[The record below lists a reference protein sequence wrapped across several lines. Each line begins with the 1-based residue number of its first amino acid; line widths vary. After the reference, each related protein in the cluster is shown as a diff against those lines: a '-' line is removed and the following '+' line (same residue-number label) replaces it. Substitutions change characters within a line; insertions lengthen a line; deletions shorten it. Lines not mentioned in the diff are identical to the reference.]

1 MSQSSPADALQ
12 SDSSWQSLF
21 RDIAGWLLLFAGI
34 GGLALLLPGFTFDS
48 TESHF
53 LIAVGVVGLWRYALR
68 AVHFV
73 RAMWFLYV
81 AYPRMRE
88 RAVKAGAASDPSHAY
103 FMVTSFRI
111 DVETTA
117 RVYRAILEQAIE
129 CGYRSTVVASI
140 VEYGDELLMRALWE
154 TYQPPERVSLKI
166 VRIPGTGKRD
176 GLAHGF
182 RAIAR
187 DCPDH
192 RALVAVID
200 GDSVLVPGMMR
211 KCAQMFHQ
219 LPDVGAMTTN
229 EFCTVLGS
237 KLMSEWHKLRFAE
250 RHLNMCSM
258 ALSRRVLTLT
268 GRMSVFRAQ
277 IVTQHSFISDVE
289 NDSILHWRLG
299 RVKFL
304 TGDDKSSWYSVVK
317 HGWRT
322 FYLPDAAIE
331 TIEHPPNPSLWKSSR
346 TLMFRWYGN
355 SLRQNGRARELGPA
369 RLGWFTYYVLQDQ
382 RVQMW
387 TGLLGLLAS
396 LLASIHFNFNY
407 LIAFLVWIAIT
418 RCLMCVM
425 LMVAGHRVG
434 PMYPP
439 LMYYNQILGS
449 VIKIIV
455 FFFPDRQSWTRQ
467 KTTLTKH
474 LDPFHARF
482 NTLSSRV
489 MLFSACSVFAA
500 VVITIATFKSSFG

>member
-1 MSQSSPADALQ
+1 MSQYSQAIGAESTTSS
-12 SDSSWQSLF
+12 SNSW
-21 RDIAGWLLLFAGI
+21 RDLAGWLILFAAI
-34 GGLALLLPGFTFDS
+34 GGLALLLPGFVFDP
-48 TESHF
+48 TASHF
-53 LIAVGVVGLWRYALR
+53 LVVVGAVGVWRYTLR
-68 AVHFV
+68 GIHFC

-81 AYPRMRE
+81 AYPMMRE
-88 RAVKAGAASDPSHAY
+88 RAEKAGSASDPSHAY

-111 DVETTA
+111 EVETTA
-117 RVYRAILEQAIE
+117 RVYRAIIQQAID

-140 VEYGDELLMRALWE
+140 VEYGDELLLRALWE
-154 TYQPPERVSLKI
+154 NFQPPERVTLRI

-200 GDSVLVPGMMR
+200 GDSVLMPDVMR
-211 KCAQMFHQ
+211 KCAQMFHL
-219 LPDVGAMTTN
+219 LPDVGALTTN
-229 EFCTVLGS
+229 EFCTVRGS
-237 KLMSEWHKLRFAE
+237 PLMSEWHKLRFAE

-277 IVTQHSFISDVE
+277 VVTQPSFISDVE

-304 TGDDKSSWYSVVK
+304 TGDDKSSWYSVVR

-322 FYLPDAAIE
+322 FYIPDTAIE
-331 TIEHPPNPSLWKSSR
+331 TIEHPPNPSLFGSAR
-346 TLMFRWYGN
+346 VLMFRWYGN
-355 SLRQNGRARELGPA
+355 SLRQNGRARELGPW

-387 TGLLGLLAS
+387 TGLLGLSAALVAS
-396 LLASIHFNFNY
+396 VHYSFNY
-407 LIAFLVWIAIT
+407 LILFFVWIAVT

-425 LMVAGHRVG
+425 LVAAGHRVG
-434 PMYPP
+434 PWYPA
-439 LMYYNQILGS
+439 LMYFNQIFGS
-449 VIKIIV
+449 LIKVVV

-474 LDPFHARF
+474 WDPFHARF
-482 NTLSSRV
+482 NSLSSRI
-489 MLFSACSVFAA
+489 MLFSALSAFAA
-500 VVITIATFKSSFG
+500 VVLTIVGFKSAFG

>member
-1 MSQSSPADALQ
+1 MSQHSQAVRSEIQ
-12 SDSSWQSLF
+12 SSWLGF
-21 RDIAGWLLLFAGI
+21 WRDLSGWLILLSAI
-34 GGLALLLPGFTFDS
+34 GGLALLLPTFTFDP
-48 TESHF
+48 TQSHF

-68 AVHFV
+68 GIHFI
-73 RAMWFLYV
+73 RAMWFLNV
-81 AYPRMRE
+81 SYPMLRE
-88 RAVKAGAASDPSHAY
+88 RAEKAGAAADPSHAY
-103 FMVTSFRI
+103 YMVTSFRI

-117 RVYRAILEQAIE
+117 RVYRAIIEQAIE

-154 TYQPPERVSLKI
+154 TYNPPERVTLRI

-187 DCPDH
+187 DCPDE

-200 GDSVLVPGMMR
+200 GDSLLMPGMMR
-211 KCAQMFHQ
+211 KSAQMFHL
-219 LPDVGAMTTN
+219 LPDVGALTTN
-229 EFCTVLGS
+229 EYCTVLGS
-237 KLMSEWHKLRFAE
+237 PLMSEWHKLRFAE

-268 GRMSVFRAQ
+268 GRMSVFRAH
-277 IVTQHSFISDVE
+277 IVTQQSFITDVE
-289 NDSILHWRLG
+289 NDSTLHWRLG

-304 TGDDKSSWYSVVK
+304 TGDDKSSWYSVVR

-322 FYLPDAAIE
+322 FYIPDTAIE
-331 TIEHPPNPSLWKSSR
+331 TIEHPPDPSLFKSSR

-355 SLRQNGRARELGPA
+355 SLRQNGRARQLGPS

-387 TGLLGLLAS
+387 TGLLGLLAA
-396 LLASIHFNFNY
+396 LLASIRFDFNY
-407 LIAFLVWIAIT
+407 LILFLVWISIT

-434 PMYPP
+434 PWYPP

-449 VIKIIV
+449 IIKIVV

-467 KTTLTKH
+467 KTTLKKH

-482 NTLSSRV
+482 NAMSSRA
-489 MLFSACSVFAA
+489 MLFSACSIFAA
-500 VVITIATFKSSFG
+500 IVLTIVTFKSPFG

>member
-1 MSQSSPADALQ
+1 MAKHRQTINSRVEGSVLAPWKELS
-12 SDSSWQSLF
+12 
-21 RDIAGWLLLFAGI
+21 GWLLLLAAI
-34 GGLALLLPGFTFDS
+34 GGMILLLPAFTLNAVGP
-48 TESHF
+48 HF
-53 LIAVGVVGLWRYALR
+53 LVAVGVIGLWRYALR
-68 AVHFV
+68 GVHFV

-81 AYPRMRE
+81 AYPRLRE
-88 RAVKAGAASDPSHAY
+88 RAEKAGAASDPSHAY

-111 DVETTA
+111 DAETTA
-117 RVYRAILEQAIE
+117 RVYKAIIEQAID
-129 CGYRSTVVASI
+129 CGYESTIVASI
-140 VEYGDELLMRALWE
+140 VEYGDELLLKALWE
-154 TYQPPERVSLKI
+154 NYQPPERVRLKI
-166 VRIPGTGKRD
+166 VRIAGTGKRD
-176 GLAHGF
+176 GLAFGF

-187 DCPDH
+187 DCPNQT
-192 RALVAVID
+192 ALVAVID
-200 GDSVLVPGMMR
+200 GDSVLMPNVMR
-211 KCAQMFHQ
+211 KCAQVFHQ
-219 LPDVGAMTTN
+219 LPDVGALTTN

-237 KLMSEWHKLRFAE
+237 PLMDEWHKLRFAE

-277 IVTQHSFISDVE
+277 IVTQPSFIADVE

-304 TGDDKSSWYSVVK
+304 TGDDKSSWFSVVR

-322 FYLPDAAIE
+322 FYLPDAAIQ
-331 TIEHPPNPSLWKSSR
+331 TIEHPPDPSLLRSSR

-355 SLRQNGRARELGPA
+355 SLRQNGRARELGPW

-387 TGLLGLLAS
+387 TGLLGLSAAI
-396 LLASIHFNFNY
+396 LASIQFNFNY
-407 LIAFLVWIAIT
+407 LILFFVWIGIT

-425 LMVAGHRVG
+425 LMAAGHRVG
-434 PMYPP
+434 PWYPP
-439 LMYYNQILGS
+439 LMYYNQIMGS
-449 VIKIIV
+449 LIKIVV

-474 LDPFHARF
+474 LDPFHSRF
-482 NTLSSRV
+482 NSLSSKI

-500 VVITIATFKSSFG
+500 VVLTIVTFKSTFG